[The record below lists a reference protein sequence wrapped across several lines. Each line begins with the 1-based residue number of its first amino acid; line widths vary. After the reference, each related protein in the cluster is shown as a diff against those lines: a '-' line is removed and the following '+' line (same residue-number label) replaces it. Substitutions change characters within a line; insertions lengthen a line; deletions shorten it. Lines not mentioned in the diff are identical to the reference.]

1 MNAKTAVCSKRS
13 LLYAILGTV
22 FAILFLFLFPVKTA
36 QAAGF
41 SLYTDSSGVSV
52 KAGES
57 LSFPLYVSG
66 LSQPESEIDLA
77 AVSMPDGFTGFF
89 KRNNYEV
96 SRVHASAQSSESI
109 AAFQL
114 TVPRE
119 ISEGRYE
126 IVLKATDGNGQESTL
141 ALLLQ
146 ISELQSGES
155 NFTVEYPDQEGVTGT
170 SFTYSTTIANNTL
183 TDQTYSFS
191 YDAPAG
197 WQVSF
202 GSGTDG
208 TQISSV
214 DIASGSSQGITIT
227 ATPPERT
234 QAGDYEIKCSATS
247 SRESL
252 ETALHIKIL
261 GTYDLELGTSD
272 GRLSLDANANRES
285 TVTLR
290 LTNSGNID
298 LSNVNLTSNAPTGW
312 EVTFNEST
320 VDVLEAGATKEIQAK
335 IKPGSDALTGDYL
348 TVISASSTDQ
358 TASAEFRI
366 TVKTQ
371 TSFGI
376 VAILIILA
384 VIAGLYYVVKKY
396 GRR

>member
-1 MNAKTAVCSKRS
+1 MNAKTATCSNRTS
-13 LLYAILGTV
+13 LIATFGAV
-22 FAILFLFLFPVKTA
+22 FAALLLFLFQVKTV

-41 SLYTDSSGVSV
+41 GLYTDSSGVSV

-66 LSQPESEIDLA
+66 LSQSESEIDLA
-77 AVSMPDGFTGFF
+77 VASMPDGFTGFF

-109 AAFQL
+109 ATFQL

-126 IVLKATDGNGQESTL
+126 IVLRATDGDGQESTL
-141 ALLLQ
+141 PLFLQ
-146 ISELQSGES
+146 ITELESGES

-197 WQVSF
+197 WQISF

-261 GTYDLELGTSD
+261 GTYDLDISTAD

-285 TVTLR
+285 PVTLR

-298 LSNVNLTSNAPTGW
+298 LSNINLTSNAPTGW
-312 EVTFNEST
+312 EVTFDEST
-320 VDVLEAGATKEIQAK
+320 VDILEAGATREIQAK

-348 TVISASSTDQ
+348 TVISAASADQ
-358 TASAEFRI
+358 SATAEFRV

-376 VAILIILA
+376 VAVLIILA
-384 VIAGLYYVVKKY
+384 VIAGLFYVIKKY